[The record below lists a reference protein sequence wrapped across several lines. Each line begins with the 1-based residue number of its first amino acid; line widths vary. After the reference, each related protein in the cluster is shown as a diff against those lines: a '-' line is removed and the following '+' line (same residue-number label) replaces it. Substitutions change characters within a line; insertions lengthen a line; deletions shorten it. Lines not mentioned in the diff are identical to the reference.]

1 MLRVNGFSEITSRF
15 ASPVLVITSRFI
27 SVLVITSRII
37 SVLVIT
43 SRFISVLVGSM
54 CVLRRQFV
62 RKEDISTES
71 NIRVFGSIYCG
82 QEVLTPLDGANR

>member
-1 MLRVNGFSEITSRF
+1 VLRVNGFSEITSRF
-15 ASPVLVITSRFI
+15 ASP
-27 SVLVITSRII
+27 
-37 SVLVIT
+37 VLVIT